1 MDPFTYMRSGK
12 STEWTEQ
19 IMCRIYTHVVVIID
33 LKELA
38 RFAIQA
44 DLEVT
49 CRLEYVDNILTGVCI
64 CA

>member
-1 MDPFTYMRSGK
+1 
-12 STEWTEQ
+12 
-19 IMCRIYTHVVVIID
+19 MCRIYTHAVVIID